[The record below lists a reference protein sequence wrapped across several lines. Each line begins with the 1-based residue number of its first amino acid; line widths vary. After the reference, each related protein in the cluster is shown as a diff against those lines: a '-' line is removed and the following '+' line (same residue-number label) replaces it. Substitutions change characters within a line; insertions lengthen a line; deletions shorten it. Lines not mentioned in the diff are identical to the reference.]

1 MLCAHCARADEHE
14 VGVAAERGEHRTV
27 ARPAERA
34 GAAVHRGR
42 AVGTRDHAEVEPRSF
57 VVGRSG
63 RVNVAL
69 SDIDGIAWVGMK
81 AAHGAPILAAR

>member
-1 MLCAHCARADEHE
+1 M
-14 VGVAAERGEHRTV
+14 AAERGEHRTV

-34 GAAVHRGR
+34 GAAVDRGR
-42 AVGTRDHAEVEPRSF
+42 AVGTRDHAEVEPGSS

-63 RVNVAL
+63 RVVVAL
-69 SDIDGIAWVGMK
+69 GDIDGIAWVGMK